1 LSGRVEPWWPPAAGR
16 RVCGAVDSTGGDG
29 PQWWPAGQQ
38 HRQRLN
44 RWDGEL
50 PRWDEGAGVLLQKC
64 VE

>member
-1 LSGRVEPWWPPAAGR
+1 
-16 RVCGAVDSTGGDG
+16 
-29 PQWWPAGQQ
+29 
-38 HRQRLN
+38 LN